1 MKLIPLTQG
10 QFAKVSDEWYE
21 ELNKFKWYAVYNPCT
36 ESFYANRNSSR
47 LFGKQKKILMHRV
60 IAGTPDGMETDHR
73 DGDTLNN
80 LPDNLRNCTNIQNQ
94 CNRGKQA
101 NNKSGFK
108 GVTWYKRSKIWR
120 VQIKVYG
127 KVIHLGYYLIP
138 EQAARAYDKAA
149 KKYFGEF
156 AKLNYPN
163 E

>member
-1 MKLIPLTQG
+1 
-10 QFAKVSDEWYE
+10 
-21 ELNKFKWYAVYNPCT
+21 
-36 ESFYANRNSSR
+36 
-47 LFGKQKKILMHRV
+47 MHRV